1 MRIHSMFHTCAAL
14 ILTVLIFSISS
25 DTRAQQNVVQT
36 EAENSEA
43 VLLIG
48 NHQGIDEADAQT
60 AAHLVASELRKQ
72 GISVRDPVSE
82 APSSATIYRINL
94 RRLGEKILVHLTQEM
109 PMGTVVIERQLLI
122 ANIEEMIAAAPRLAE
137 ALVHDKPIDAT
148 VDIETVT
155 EVEARELRKV
165 PTESHWGLGFFGAF
179 IPGIDLNGIPG
190 YRIGWSYELPSYAVE
205 VEGRL
210 VSDTNEEREAGFAAF
225 SVGGLYFFTKQSVS
239 PYVGGGIT
247 ASRAWWDRPH
257 DLWEETGESEFN
269 RGMGIYA
276 VGGLQMLRTT
286 QNRLKLELRVDRPL
300 FSLPNRD
307 VMPITIGI
315 FFSRH
320 YVPGGSGC
328 CLF

>member
-1 MRIHSMFHTCAAL
+1 MFHTCAAL

-43 VLLIG
+43 ILLIG

-82 APSSATIYRINL
+82 APPSATIYRINL

-137 ALVHDKPIDAT
+137 ALVHNKPIDAT

-155 EVEARELRKV
+155 ETEARELRKV
-165 PTESHWGLGFFGAF
+165 PTESHWGLGFFGAL
-179 IPGIDLNGIPG
+179 IPGIDLNGTPG

-247 ASRAWWDRPH
+247 ASRAWWDKPH
-257 DLWEETGESEFN
+257 AFWEETGESEFN
-269 RGMGIYA
+269 RGIGIYA

-286 QNRLKLELRVDRPL
+286 QNRLKLEVRVDRPL

-307 VMPITIGI
+307 VMPITIGL